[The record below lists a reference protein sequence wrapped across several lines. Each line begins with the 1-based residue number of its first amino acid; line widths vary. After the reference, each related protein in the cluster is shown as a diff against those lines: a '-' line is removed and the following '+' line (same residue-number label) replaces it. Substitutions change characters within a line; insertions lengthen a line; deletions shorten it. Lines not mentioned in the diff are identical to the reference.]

1 MKLLTWLDIR
11 RVIARNTNFY
21 HNLPSNI
28 SRIGCFSD
36 ALEIGIETSDDK
48 EKASKVLKN
57 WFGDWY
63 EEDKSIIHLDL
74 RDSVLP
80 VEFIDGENPLNSNT
94 SIFPFWQ

>member
-11 RVIARNTNFY
+11 RVIARNTRFY
-21 HNLPSNI
+21 HKLPSDI

-36 ALEIGIETSDDK
+36 ALEIGIKTSADK
-48 EKASKVLKN
+48 EKASQILKE

-74 RDSVLP
+74 GDSVLA
-80 VEFIDGENPLNSNT
+80 V
-94 SIFPFWQ
+94 